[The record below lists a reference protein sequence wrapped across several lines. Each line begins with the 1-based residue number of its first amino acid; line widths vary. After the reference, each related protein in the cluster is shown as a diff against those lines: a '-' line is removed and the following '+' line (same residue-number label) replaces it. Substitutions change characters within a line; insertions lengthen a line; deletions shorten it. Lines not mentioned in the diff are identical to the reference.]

1 MPPVFSC
8 PVRALDLSPLSDR
21 GSGTQNAPH
30 GRNGQKWMVTML
42 VWFTMAGLRVLGIAR
57 TGVTTSAAASR
68 KPAERH
74 HALQGGGVVG
84 TAQRLRKLPRPW
96 FVERVTPVFAL
107 YPATAKPPSG
117 SDAMSRDTAS
127 VRARWVN
134 ACGNCRGAGLSWCRS
149 HRHRAAAARR
159 TTAASGTG
167 RAHARFRDHG
177 QCGDQPEGAD
187 GERSLFA
194 SNPVSVPSTRSTGPG
209 GTVGFTLAEFSG
221 GRVGFSG
228 AEFVGSAFDF
238 SDMLPPGPSVKAVR
252 HRRTAGWGL
261 GSRPRGGQ

>member
-1 MPPVFSC
+1 MPAGIAEVLACRGVDLIGIELQRPGERQQLLAQG
-8 PVRALDLSPLSDR
+8 VRAL
-21 GSGTQNAPH
+21 G
-30 GRNGQKWMVTML
+30 
-42 VWFTMAGLRVLGIAR
+42 
-57 TGVTTSAAASR
+57 
-68 KPAERH
+68 
-74 HALQGGGVVG
+74 
-84 TAQRLRKLPRPW
+84 
-96 FVERVTPVFAL
+96 FA
-107 YPATAKPPSG
+107 
-117 SDAMSRDTAS
+117 
-127 VRARWVN
+127 
-134 ACGNCRGAGLSWCRS
+134 
-149 HRHRAAAARR
+149 
-159 TTAASGTG
+159 
-167 RAHARFRDHG
+167 DHG